1 MNSVSATHPLDLSQ
15 GVQLVIGASGGVGL
29 ALVEHQLQHSSEL
42 EMIAAARRATSSNEL
57 ADLKQRYPDRLSV
70 VDVDI
75 TEEDSV
81 ESLSEFVGDKRLR
94 LLINASGLLHD
105 KSHSIWPEKRLEDI
119 TRYGFDSV
127 MSVNAW
133 GNALLLS
140 MMTEKMDKTV
150 PAIWAALS
158 ARVGSITDNRVGGW
172 YSYRASKAA
181 LNQILKTAS
190 IECRRRYPHLII
202 AALHPGTTDSALSKP
217 FQANVPTG
225 KLFTPSFV
233 AAQLMNVLSGLG
245 PEQSGGFFAWDGQ
258 AIEY

>member
-1 MNSVSATHPLDLSQ
+1 MNSVSGINSLNRSQ

-29 ALVEHQLQHSSEL
+29 ALVEHQLQHSSQL
-42 EMIAAARRATSSNEL
+42 EMIAAARSASSSSEL
-57 ADLKQRYPDRLSV
+57 ARLKQRYPDRLSV
-70 VDVDI
+70 VDADI
-75 TEEDSV
+75 RDEESV
-81 ESLSEFVGDKRLR
+81 RALAEFIGERRLR

-105 KSHSIWPEKRLEDI
+105 KSQSIWPEKRLEDL
-119 TRYGFDSV
+119 THQSFDSL

-133 GNALLLS
+133 GNALLLKV
-140 MMTEKMDKTV
+140 MVEKMEKKR

-158 ARVGSITDNRVGGW
+158 ARVGSISDNRIGGW

-190 IECRRRYPHLII
+190 IECRRRYPNLTI

-217 FQANVPTG
+217 FQANVPAG
-225 KLFTPSFV
+225 KLFIPSFV
-233 AAQLMNVLSGLG
+233 AAQLIGVLSGLG
-245 PEQSGGFFAWDGQ
+245 PDQSGGFFAWDGQ